1 MNSKNLL
8 IIAAAGVITYLV
20 LMQFRGKRYATASGQ
35 NVVPGSQQDQYLTDQ
50 CGGWAEC
57 LNGWGQS

>member
-1 MNSKNLL
+1 MNPKQLL
-8 IIAAAGVITYLV
+8 IIAAAGVVTFLV
-20 LMQFRGKRYATASGQ
+20 IQAVRGKRYATSSGQ
-35 NVVPGSQQDQYLTDQ
+35 NVVPGGQQDQYLTDQ